1 MEIPTVVKQAST
13 VVAAIGV
20 IGGGAYGLDQRYVAA
35 SDFKA
40 MNVRVLRGQFYDRM
54 DDLEEARQNGN
65 KNRERDILEELT
77 DLLADICE
85 LQPTFR
91 YCDTGIPD

>member
-40 MNVRVLRGQFYDRM
+40 MN
-54 DDLEEARQNGN
+54 DLQEARQNGN